1 MLKPADLLIA
11 VVSDILHKILI
22 GKLKMEKKVFLL
34 LIALIGAYSLSTYS
48 SSADQGAWVWQFDNS
63 AGGSNVGLITYGL
76 TNDPR
81 CQAACK
87 KGQFC
92 RISATGVATC
102 KPYCGDGIVAVG

>member
-1 MLKPADLLIA
+1 MLKPVGLLIE
-11 VVSDILHKILI
+11 VVSDILHNIFI
-22 GKLKMEKKVFLL
+22 WKLKMEKKVFLV
-34 LIALIGAYSLSTYS
+34 LIALIGAYSLTTYPS
-48 SSADQGAWVWQFDNS
+48 SPNTDPWIWKLNNAPD
-63 AGGSNVGLITYGL
+63 SNVGLITYGL
-76 TNDPR
+76 TNDPK